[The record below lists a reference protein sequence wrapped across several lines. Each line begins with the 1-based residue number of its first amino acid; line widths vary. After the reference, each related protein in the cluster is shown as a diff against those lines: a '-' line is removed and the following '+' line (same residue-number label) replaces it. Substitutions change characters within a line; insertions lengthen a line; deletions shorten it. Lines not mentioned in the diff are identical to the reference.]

1 MEACKRMLNGQ
12 KQQWAEEHARRI
24 QKKFEQ
30 WQQPLGIDG
39 SKFEEYL
46 RIELIN
52 CCDDPLLK
60 ELIESMS

>member
-1 MEACKRMLNGQ
+1 MLDGQ

-24 QKKFEQ
+24 QKRFEQ

-39 SKFEEYL
+39 LEYFEYL
-46 RIELIN
+46 RTELTRS
-52 CCDDPLLK
+52 CDDPLLK